1 MRSITTGIDGGITM
15 YEKHYRLMIPGPSEM
30 DFPTQL
36 AMAQPMIVH
45 YGDDWGKMNARIL
58 AKLQKVFQTEHEMY
72 IIPGSAS
79 AAMEASVNS
88 VIEDDTEILVEL
100 SGTFGL
106 RFAEIARYSGAK
118 VVPLTVEFGKAVDP
132 EAVRKALKANPKIK
146 AMTLVHNES
155 STAVMNPAKEIAQV
169 CHEFGVMLICDAVSS
184 MGGVDIRTDE
194 WTLDY
199 CLTGAQKC
207 LQSSPGLG
215 ILPLAPNAWKAIDNR
230 KTPIRGWYLNLSN
243 IREYCVKWSDW
254 HGHGPVTAPTALY
267 AGLENSLD
275 TILAEGLEHR
285 FARHILNKNALR
297 SAIRASGLRLF
308 VDDAV
313 ASNTVT
319 TIVVPEGLQD
329 KQVIAAMK
337 AQYNTLI
344 TGTPGNIGTS
354 VLRIG
359 HMGVTADKN
368 YLIPAV
374 AGFLTIC
381 KKLGAKVD
389 VKAGLDAMLQVYDQ
403 N

>member
-1 MRSITTGIDGGITM
+1 
-15 YEKHYRLMIPGPSEM
+15 
-30 DFPTQL
+30 
-36 AMAQPMIVH
+36 
-45 YGDDWGKMNARIL
+45 
-58 AKLQKVFQTEHEMY
+58 
-72 IIPGSAS
+72 
-79 AAMEASVNS
+79 MEASVNS
-88 VIEDDTEILVEL
+88 VLEDDTEILVEL

-106 RFAEIARYSGAK
+106 RFAEIARYNGAK
-118 VVPLTVEFGKAVDP
+118 VVPLPIEFGKAVDP
-132 EAVRKALKANPKIK
+132 DAVRKALEANPKVK

-155 STAVMNPAKEIAQV
+155 STAVMNPAKEIAKV
-169 CHEFGVMLICDAVSS
+169 CHDRGVMLICDAVSS

-194 WTLDY
+194 WGLDY

-215 ILPLAPNAWKAIDNR
+215 ILTLAPKAWQAIDNR
-230 KTPIRGWYLNLSN
+230 KTPIRGWFLNLSN
-243 IREYCVKWSDW
+243 IRDYCIKWHDW

-267 AGLENSLD
+267 AALEKSLD
-275 TILAEGLEHR
+275 IILAEGLQNR
-285 FARHILNKNALR
+285 FERHILNKTAVR
-297 SAIRASGLRLF
+297 SAIRASGLKLF
-308 VDDAV
+308 VDDSC

-329 KQVIAAMK
+329 KQVISAMK
-337 AQYNTLI
+337 TQFNTLI
-344 TGTPGNIGTS
+344 TGTPGNIGTA

-368 YLIPAV
+368 FLIPTI

-389 VKAGLDAMLQVYDQ
+389 VKAGLGAMLEVYDQ